1 LRGKYLKGKTIEY
14 NGSQL
19 SPLWAYTNFDVQ
31 GDSIISF
38 RGPCD
43 VSEEFMV
50 DMEDRRKHA
59 TISSPDMLHFLIEQ
73 FSVGINEIVLVQ
85 RLLATVI
92 TELLRDII
100 DEEAEIE
107 REYDNIYAAAPG
119 QKERAKLNISVAT
132 ISPISGLIHFGL
144 NITGE
149 GTPVEAVGIEELGV
163 GDIDKF
169 AVDVARLFIDE
180 MKNAGIDASKVRPVC

>member
-14 NGSQL
+14 DGSQL

-31 GDSIISF
+31 GDSVISF
-38 RGPCD
+38 RGPCN

-50 DMEDRRKHA
+50 DMEDRRKHTA
-59 TISSPDMLHFLIEQ
+59 ISSPDMLHFIIEQ
-73 FSVGINEIVLVQ
+73 FSVGINEIVLVE

-92 TELLRDII
+92 TELLRDVI
-100 DEEAEIE
+100 DEEADVE

-119 QKERAKLNISVAT
+119 QKERAKLNVSVAT
-132 ISPISGLIHFGL
+132 VSPVSGLIHFGL

-149 GTPVEAVGIEELGV
+149 GAPVEAVGLEELGV
-163 GDIDKF
+163 GDINKF
-169 AVDVARLFIDE
+169 AVDVAKFLIDE
-180 MKNAGIDASKVRPVC
+180 VKNVGIDASKVRPVC

>member
-1 LRGKYLKGKTIEY
+1 LRGKYLKGKNIEY
-14 NGSQL
+14 DGSQL

-38 RGPCD
+38 RGPCN

-59 TISSPDMLHFLIEQ
+59 AISSPDMLHFIIEK
-73 FSVGINEIVLVQ
+73 FSVGINEIVLVE

-100 DEEAEIE
+100 DEEADVE

-119 QKERAKLNISVAT
+119 QKERAKLNVSVAT
-132 ISPISGLIHFGL
+132 VSPISGLVHFGL

-149 GTPVEAVGIEELGV
+149 GTPVEAVGLEELGV
-163 GDIDKF
+163 GDINKF
-169 AVDVARLFIDE
+169 AVDVARLLIDE
-180 MKNAGIDASKVRPVC
+180 VKNVGIDASKVRPVC

>member
-1 LRGKYLKGKTIEY
+1 MRGKYLKGKNIEY
-14 NGSQL
+14 DGSQL

-38 RGPCD
+38 RGPCN

-59 TISSPDMLHFLIEQ
+59 AISSPDMLHFIIEK
-73 FSVGINEIVLVQ
+73 FSVGINEIVLVE

-100 DEEAEIE
+100 DEEADVE

-119 QKERAKLNISVAT
+119 QKERAKLNVSVAT
-132 ISPISGLIHFGL
+132 VSPISGLVHFGL

-149 GTPVEAVGIEELGV
+149 GTPVEAVGLEELGV
-163 GDIDKF
+163 GDINKF
-169 AVDVARLFIDE
+169 AVDVARLLIDE
-180 MKNAGIDASKVRPVC
+180 VKNVGIDASKVRPVC